1 MIMKQR
7 YKRYVGNIITNTR
20 FINRTNFY
28 RWLGVC
34 HLYRD
39 LYRARFLIFKDDF
52 IYRVVM
58 TYDSKDK
65 ALSVINFFNGKIPR
79 IPKPIDVP
87 EMFAETKRRRIND
100 KRIRSR

>member
-65 ALSVINFFNGKIPR
+65 ALSVINFFNGKTPHM
-79 IPKPIDVP
+79 PKPIDVP
-87 EMFAETKRRRIND
+87 EMFCETKRKRIND
-100 KRIRSR
+100 ERIHSR